1 MLKCWN
7 SDPKERPSFS
17 ALVNSIS
24 GFAEKTAGY
33 LDVSNYNPF
42 EANITTSEEGC
53 DGDRTEQKPATNTGV
68 PLDNPPV
75 ETNLQ
80 CPSEDEG
87 LHDDSSLWQFFVCD
101 SFTVELDPVINTA
114 FLRPSISILLY
125 EIFDILIMEF
135 AYVTILFVLNC
146 IV

>member
-42 EANITTSEEGC
+42 EANVSTATPGEEN
-53 DGDRTEQKPATNTGV
+53 GDMQTEGKPAINV
-68 PLDNPPV
+68 LFDNPPV
-75 ETNLQ
+75 EINVQ
-80 CPSEDEG
+80 CPSEDESPC
-87 LHDDSSLWQFFVCD
+87 DDS
-101 SFTVELDPVINTA
+101 
-114 FLRPSISILLY
+114 LL
-125 EIFDILIMEF
+125 
-135 AYVTILFVLNC
+135 
-146 IV
+146 

>member
-1 MLKCWN
+1 MFPLAHNSCCTLLLTYIATKLGAIATGTICSQYMYRYSIMLKCWN

-42 EANITTSEEGC
+42 EANITTGEDSC
-53 DGDRTEQKPATNTGV
+53 DDDQTEQKPATNAGV

-75 ETNLQ
+75 ETN
-80 CPSEDEG
+80 
-87 LHDDSSLWQFFVCD
+87 
-101 SFTVELDPVINTA
+101 
-114 FLRPSISILLY
+114 
-125 EIFDILIMEF
+125 
-135 AYVTILFVLNC
+135 
-146 IV
+146 

>member
-42 EANITTSEEGC
+42 EANIPTPTPDGENGHIETEEEC
-53 DGDRTEQKPATNTGV
+53 NNNIGV
-68 PLDNPPV
+68 SLDNPQVVINV
-75 ETNLQ
+75 E
-80 CPSEDEG
+80 CPSENG
-87 LHDDSSLWQFFVCD
+87 S
-101 SFTVELDPVINTA
+101 P
-114 FLRPSISILLY
+114 
-125 EIFDILIMEF
+125 
-135 AYVTILFVLNC
+135 VTIEN
-146 IV
+146 